1 MQRLALIV
9 FKESLFS
16 FYYGLIKFCCVNRR
30 EKTHCEVAMPLEE
43 KIKSLLEQASLLIEK
58 YHRLILGGADLLV
71 Q

>member
-1 MQRLALIV
+1 M
-9 FKESLFS
+9 
-16 FYYGLIKFCCVNRR
+16 FCCVNRR